1 MSHAYSNWTF
11 VIILSVGLLTDGVCL
26 CYWCTVASVAD
37 ISHHVVKSPSPYW
50 ERNSKTQIFTSMG
63 IKRLLFFS
71 HFFSS
76 VLMRIV
82 HCTCRANVQECVL
95 YICVYVCSLVSFSSK
110 SDDRIINNI
119 FKMYQNLVVDSI
131 FLVLFSDAISITVTV
146 MKIMIKTLHAW
157 TCWLGHCLL

>member
-1 MSHAYSNWTF
+1 
-11 VIILSVGLLTDGVCL
+11 
-26 CYWCTVASVAD
+26 
-37 ISHHVVKSPSPYW
+37 
-50 ERNSKTQIFTSMG
+50 MG

-157 TCWLGHCLL
+157 TC